1 MKHALLL
8 FLLIGISLEDE
19 IDQGYYELMNNFIT
33 GASEFPAPEKLARG
47 VFTRDLVLHS
57 SYFMS
62 EMLQDFLLE
71 YYQQASRA
79 KNGMIRDMEN
89 AVERLTELFARL
101 TITPEDDIKRVNN
114 LLEKL
119 LKCLPG
125 NVKIKRKALP
135 PLPSPNQVE
144 THLGNEE
151 LSSLYLD
158 LAELIDRDLKSIQDL
173 VDGVFLSGW
182 EKARLSFN
190 KVQDQLREDH
200 LNPMLRS
207 FSAEINKINDK
218 EEIIKPNVTSETWQS
233 FRELYQRV
241 NSALQSL

>member
-8 FLLIGISLEDE
+8 FLLIGISLEDDV
-19 IDQGYYELMNNFIT
+19 DQGYYELMNNFIT

-47 VFTRDLVLHS
+47 VFTKDLVLYS
-57 SYFMS
+57 SYYMS

-79 KNGMIRDMEN
+79 KNGMIRDMKN
-89 AVERLTELFARL
+89 SVERLTELFIRS
-101 TITPEDDIKRVNN
+101 TIPPEDDMKRVNN

-135 PLPSPNQVE
+135 PLPPPNQVE

-158 LAELIDRDLKSIQDL
+158 LAGRIDRDLKSIRDL
-173 VDGVFLSGW
+173 VDGVLLSGW

-200 LNPMLRS
+200 LNPMLWS

-218 EEIIKPNVTSETWQS
+218 EAIIKQHVTNDTWQAY
-233 FRELYQRV
+233 RELNQRV

>member
-1 MKHALLL
+1 
-8 FLLIGISLEDE
+8 
-19 IDQGYYELMNNFIT
+19 MNKNN
-33 GASEFPAPEKLARG
+33 
-47 VFTRDLVLHS
+47 
-57 SYFMS
+57 
-62 EMLQDFLLE
+62 
-71 YYQQASRA
+71 QQASRA

-89 AVERLTELFARL
+89 AVERLTELFTRS
-101 TITPEDDIKRVNN
+101 TITPENDMKRVNN

-158 LAELIDRDLKSIQDL
+158 LAELIDRDLKSIHDL

-218 EEIIKPNVTSETWQS
+218 EEIIKQNVTSDTWQT
-233 FRELYQRV
+233 FRELNQRV